1 MTAPMAGGVRARR
14 SKDPHRG
21 TRARPGWKRDVGRGH
36 GFPDFACGAGV
47 ECGCVRV
54 IHVARSQ
61 LRPLT
66 GFRFVAA
73 LQVLVFHCTR
83 WPSWS
88 GHPFAR
94 NIVASGYVAVSA
106 FFVLSGFILTYVH
119 AGRDARPLDRRAFY
133 ANRFARIYPAY
144 GFALALIAPF
154 FIVHTIRI
162 DGVVVFL
169 KGAVAVPTL
178 VQAWVPSLAM
188 AWNPPAW
195 SLSVEAFFYLLF
207 PLVAPSLIAC
217 RPSTAVSVAVTCYGA
232 CLVAPL
238 VYLRLAPDGPA
249 PVTHESMTFW
259 LNALRYN
266 PAVRFPEF
274 VMGILLGRWY
284 LEGRVQQVLG
294 GGAPFWSALSAGALV
309 LALAGAPDLPYPLV
323 HNGLFAPSSP
333 CSSRRWPSAA
343 GRSRPSSGRA
353 PWSRWGTRATRSTSC
368 TCRCSSSGAKRS
380 CISPAKGSVPA
391 RRPRARSSCAR
402 SSRRSS
408 VIASSRGRYGSDC
421 SSCFGDGA
429 PPARLSHLVRGPEP
443 R

>member
-1 MTAPMAGGVRARR
+1 M
-14 SKDPHRG
+14 
-21 TRARPGWKRDVGRGH
+21 
-36 GFPDFACGAGV
+36 
-47 ECGCVRV
+47 
-54 IHVARSQ
+54 
-61 LRPLT
+61 
-66 GFRFVAA
+66 
-73 LQVLVFHCTR
+73 
-83 WPSWS
+83 
-88 GHPFAR
+88 
-94 NIVASGYVAVSA
+94 ASGYVAVSA

-119 AGRDARPLDRRAFY
+119 AGRDARPLNRRAFY

-232 CLVAPL
+232 CLIAPL

-274 VMGILLGRWY
+274 VIGILLGRWY

-294 GGAPFWSALSAGALV
+294 GGAPFWSALSVGALV
-309 LALAGAPDLPYPLV
+309 LALAGAPALPYPLV
-323 HNGLFAPSSP
+323 HNGLFAPVIALLIATLAIGRGP
-333 CSSRRWPSAA
+333 VAA
-343 GRSRPSSGRA
+343 LL
-353 PWSRWGTRATRSTSC
+353 GTRPMVALGDASYSLYVLHVPLLVFWGKAVVHLTSERFRASASST
-368 TCRCSSSGAKRS
+368 GAFL
-380 CISPAKGSVPA
+380 V
-391 RRPRARSSCAR
+391 CAVIASLLCHR
-402 SSRRSS
+402 FVEGPLRERLLVVLRRRSS
-408 VIASSRGRYGSDC
+408 AGAAQPSRSGS
-421 SSCFGDGA
+421 
-429 PPARLSHLVRGPEP
+429 
-443 R
+443 